1 MIRPPLAMLALTLP
15 LILTACGDRD
25 PEVQAPEP
33 EPDLRVA
40 VVEAVELGRTTGG
53 WIVSVTAQDPRGVVQ
68 DLELEPA
75 GRSGGLVVYDLQA
88 ETSETMQARVG
99 QRGRVAIFVPNE
111 DLAGA
116 TGVRVEGSQAGAT
129 ALLPGIPEG

>member
-1 MIRPPLAMLALTLP
+1 MIRPLLATLALT
-15 LILTACGDRD
+15 LTACGDRT

-40 VVEAVELGRTTGG
+40 VVEQVELGRTTGG
-53 WIVSVTAQDPRGVVQ
+53 WIVTVTATDPRGIVQ

-75 GRSGGLVVYDLQA
+75 GRRAGLIVYDLQA
-88 ETSETMQARVG
+88 EAADGMQARVG
-99 QRGRVAIFVPNE
+99 QRGRVALFVPNE

-116 TGVRVEGSQAGAT
+116 SGVRVEGAQAGAT
-129 ALLPGIPEG
+129 ALLPGVPEG